1 MSDMIPSTPDE
12 NEPRRKKVRPTKSDE
27 TRSDHQ
33 RKRRDKTNRSS
44 RQAIASDEDCL
55 NALSKMPGL
64 VAMGVLTTAQANSI
78 RGVYSTILGYHQKA
92 RNARS
97 VQTLDNDNVLEILRQ
112 NPEMISMVESLL
124 TDEQVEML
132 MNDATDGEDEE
143 S

>member
-1 MSDMIPSTPDE
+1 
-12 NEPRRKKVRPTKSDE
+12 
-27 TRSDHQ
+27 
-33 RKRRDKTNRSS
+33 
-44 RQAIASDEDCL
+44 
-55 NALSKMPGL
+55 MPGL